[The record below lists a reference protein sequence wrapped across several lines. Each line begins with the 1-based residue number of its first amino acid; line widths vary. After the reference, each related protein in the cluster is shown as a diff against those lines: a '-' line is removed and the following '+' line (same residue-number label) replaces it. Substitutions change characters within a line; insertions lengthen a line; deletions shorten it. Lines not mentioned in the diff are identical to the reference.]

1 MRWFVAGLLIS
12 LALAGGCRAGDR
24 HDGFDSGSADP
35 ALWSFGKFV
44 GGYPSKQVQPLFPGS
59 GGTAGA
65 VSIVTTDADGGND
78 CPLEEMPAGGCQ
90 RAELQVARSAALP
103 YGSDS
108 WYAFSFRIRGQVADT
123 GSHRI
128 VIGQWKGPGN
138 DSPFVAQRYDDG
150 IFTISVEAADGR
162 CFVATERK
170 NVVEM
175 LAAQRFLGS
184 LDTSDDRVREKT
196 VAIIRGEI
204 GQQRQAEVLTSLLS
218 ANAPLPPPL
227 PGNESVDLRS
237 GVNRVADYLR
247 GFAFL
252 SDLPKYLD
260 CPSGLVRIESVSD
273 RQLPSPRDGW
283 VDMVYHIRGAHHD
296 PSGKPVG
303 ALLEVWAD
311 GRKIV
316 RVSGDFGTRPP
327 IDPQADPG
335 MQSIKLGLYRL
346 RQPGT
351 LSIDLD
357 EFSQASDVA
366 GLRLEHMHPLER
378 P

>member
-1 MRWFVAGLLIS
+1 MRWLIAGLLIS
-12 LALAGGCRAGDR
+12 SSLAGGCRAGDL

-35 ALWSFGKFV
+35 TSWSFGKFV

-78 CPLEEMPAGGCQ
+78 CPLEEAPAGGCQ
-90 RAELQVARSAALP
+90 RAELQVAKKQALP

-108 WYAFSFRIRGQVADT
+108 WYAFSLRIRGQVAVS
-123 GSHRI
+123 GSHRT

-150 IFTISVEAADGR
+150 IFHITVETANGR
-162 CFVATERK
+162 CLVATDRS
-170 NVVEM
+170 NVAEVLQAQEF
-175 LAAQRFLGS
+175 LAS
-184 LDTSDDRVREKT
+184 LDASDDRVREQA
-196 VAIIRGEI
+196 VALIRGRI
-204 GQQRQAEVLTSLLS
+204 GQQRQAEVLTGVMP
-218 ANAPLPPPL
+218 ANAPLPAPL
-227 PGNESVDLRS
+227 PGKELEDRRS
-237 GVNRVADYLR
+237 GENRAADYLQ
-247 GFAFL
+247 GLAFL
-252 SDLPKYLD
+252 SAPENYLG
-260 CPSGLVRIESVSD
+260 CHLVRIEPVSN
-273 RQLPSPRDGW
+273 RALPTPRDAW
-283 VDMVYHIRGAHHD
+283 VDMVYHIRGSHYD
-296 PSGKPVG
+296 SFGRPVG

-327 IDPQADPG
+327 IDPKADPG
-335 MQSIKLGLYRL
+335 TQYVKLGLYRL

-351 LSIDLD
+351 LSVDLD
-357 EFSQASDVA
+357 EFSQASDLA
-366 GLRLEHMHPLER
+366 GLRIEHMHPLET